1 MRINTAN
8 NIRIC
13 MMDATMTE
21 IDAFDV
27 KLLNLVQ
34 EDRSKTSETLAEH
47 VGLSATACQR
57 RLKRL
62 RDEGVIA
69 REVAVVDPEKVGR
82 KLTVIVEV
90 ILQHGR
96 PDIVDDFK
104 RRMMKLPEVQHCYY
118 VTGASDFVLVVVTED
133 MKAYEGFIHRVLYAS
148 KSIQRFETTV
158 VMDTVKTG
166 LAVPL

>member
-1 MRINTAN
+1 MSEL
-8 NIRIC
+8 
-13 MMDATMTE
+13 D
-21 IDAFDV
+21 DFDV

-34 EDRSKTSETLAEH
+34 EDSRRTSEALAGE

-62 RDEGVIA
+62 REDGVIQ

-96 PDIVDDFK
+96 PDIVDEFK
-104 RRMMKLPEVQHCYY
+104 RRMRALPEVQHCYY
-118 VTGASDFVLVVVTED
+118 VTGASDFVLIVVTED
-133 MKAYEGFIHRVLYAS
+133 IKAYEGFIHRVLYAS

-158 VMDTVKTG
+158 VMDTVKAG
-166 LAVPL
+166 LSVPL

>member
-1 MRINTAN
+1 MSEL
-8 NIRIC
+8 
-13 MMDATMTE
+13 D
-21 IDAFDV
+21 DFDV

-34 EDRSKTSETLAEH
+34 EDSRRTSEALADE

-62 RDEGVIA
+62 REDGVIQ

-104 RRMMKLPEVQHCYY
+104 RRMRALPEVQHCYY
-118 VTGASDFVLVVVTED
+118 VTGASDFVLIVVTED

-158 VMDTVKTG
+158 VMDTVKSG
-166 LAVPL
+166 LVVPL

>member
-1 MRINTAN
+1 MV
-8 NIRIC
+8 
-13 MMDATMTE
+13 E
-21 IDAFDV
+21 LDAFDV

-34 EDRSKTSETLAEH
+34 QDNRRTSEVLADL

-62 RDEGVIA
+62 REDGVIA
-69 REVAVVDPEKVGR
+69 REVAVVDPEKVDR

-104 RRMMKLPEVQHCYY
+104 RRMKVLPEVQHCYY

-148 KSIQRFETTV
+148 KNIQRFETTV

-166 LAVPL
+166 LVVPL

>member
-1 MRINTAN
+1 
-8 NIRIC
+8 
-13 MMDATMTE
+13 MT
-21 IDAFDV
+21 DLDTFDV

-34 EDRSKTSETLAEH
+34 EDNRRTSESLADQ

-62 RDEGVIA
+62 RDAGVIA

-104 RRMMKLPEVQHCYY
+104 RRMMKLPEVLHCYY

-158 VMDTVKTG
+158 VMDTVKTS
-166 LAVPL
+166 LVVPL